1 MIEYLI
7 EVHMIKRFKGD
18 ILLII
23 AALVYGSGLVAQSE
37 GNTLGPWTFSATRFL
52 IGAAVLFPLALFVRS
67 KKTPEEKAQEMTVKE
82 MLPGVL
88 IVAAD
93 LVLMVICQQYGLI
106 YTTVGKAGFIT
117 SLYVIGV
124 PIAGLIILKRKIRK
138 RVWIAA
144 IISVIG
150 FYFISLTGGFEALSK
165 GDILLLIGACTCVVF
180 VYLME
185 YFAKRAEA
193 CMFTCLQFFFTGLFC
208 LPGALI
214 FEDTTFEMIREAWAP
229 VLYAG
234 IGICAAGYTLQMIG
248 QKYVPSERATILLSM
263 ESLFSLFSGMILL
276 NEALSVRE
284 YIGCALI
291 FFAVILA
298 ETGTGDGDSI
308 TDIATEQV
316 GQ

>member
-1 MIEYLI
+1 ML
-7 EVHMIKRFKGD
+7 KRFKGD

-37 GNTLGPWTFSATRFL
+37 GNVLGPWTFSATRFL
-52 IGAAVLFPLALFVRS
+52 LGSMVLLPIALIVRS
-67 KKTPEEKAQEMTVKE
+67 KKSPEERAQEMTVKE

-124 PIAGLIILKRKIRK
+124 PIAGLIFLRRKIKPRI
-138 RVWIAA
+138 WIAA
-144 IISVIG
+144 LISVVG
-150 FYFISLTGGFEALSK
+150 FYFISLTGGFEALNR
-165 GDILLLIGACTCVVF
+165 GDLMLLIGAGTCVVF

-185 YFAKRAEA
+185 YFSKRADA
-193 CMFTCLQFFFTGLFC
+193 CMFTCLQFLFTGLFC
-208 LPGALI
+208 IPGALI
-214 FEDTTFEMIREAWAP
+214 LEDCTPEMMKDALIP
-229 VLYAG
+229 ILYAG

-248 QKYVPSERATILLSM
+248 QKYVPSERATIILST
-263 ESLFSLFSGMILL
+263 ESLFSLFSGMLILH
-276 NEALSVRE
+276 EALSIRE

-291 FFAVILA
+291 FIAVLLA
-298 ETGTGDGDSI
+298 ETGAGNSKSE
-308 TDIATEQV
+308 TE
-316 GQ
+316 G

>member
-1 MIEYLI
+1 ML
-7 EVHMIKRFKGD
+7 KRFKGD

-37 GNTLGPWTFSATRFL
+37 GNVLGPWTFSATRFL
-52 IGAAVLFPLALFVRS
+52 LGSMVLLPIALIVRS
-67 KKTPEEKAQEMTVKE
+67 KKSPEERAQEMTVKE

-124 PIAGLIILKRKIRK
+124 PIAGLIFLRRKIKPRI
-138 RVWIAA
+138 WTAA
-144 IISVIG
+144 LISVVG
-150 FYFISLTGGFEALSK
+150 FYFISLTGGFEALNR
-165 GDILLLIGACTCVVF
+165 GDLMLLIGAGTCVVF

-185 YFAKRAEA
+185 YFSKRADA
-193 CMFTCLQFFFTGLFC
+193 CMFTCLQFLFTGLFC
-208 LPGALI
+208 IPGALI
-214 FEDTTFEMIREAWAP
+214 LEDCTPEMMKDALIP
-229 VLYAG
+229 ILYAG

-248 QKYVPSERATILLSM
+248 QKYVPSERATIILST
-263 ESLFSLFSGMILL
+263 ESLFSLFSGMLILH
-276 NEALSVRE
+276 EALSIRE

-291 FFAVILA
+291 FIAVLLA
-298 ETGTGDGDSI
+298 ETGAGNSKSE
-308 TDIATEQV
+308 TE
-316 GQ
+316 G

>member
-1 MIEYLI
+1 ML
-7 EVHMIKRFKGD
+7 KRFKGD
-18 ILLII
+18 IILII
-23 AALVYGSGLVAQSE
+23 AAFVYGSGLVAQSE
-37 GNTLGPWTFSATRFL
+37 GNALGPWTFSATRFL
-52 IGAAVLFPLALFVRS
+52 IGAAVLLPLAVYIRS
-67 KKTPEEKAQEMTVKE
+67 KKSPEEKSQELSVKE

-106 YTTVGKAGFIT
+106 FTTVGKAGFIT

-124 PIAGLIILKRKIRK
+124 PIAGLLFLKRKIRK

-144 IISVIG
+144 VISVIG
-150 FYFISLTGGFEALSK
+150 FYFISLTGGLEALSK

-208 LPGALI
+208 LPGALL
-214 FEDTTFEMIREAWAP
+214 FEEQTVGMFRDALWPI
-229 VLYAG
+229 LYAG

-248 QKYVPSERATILLSM
+248 QKTVPPERASILLGL
-263 ESLFSLFSGMILL
+263 ESLFSLFAGMVVLK
-276 NEALSVRE
+276 EMLSMRE
-284 YIGCALI
+284 YLGCALI
-291 FFAVILA
+291 FAAVMLA
-298 ETGTGDGDSI
+298 ESGSGEESK
-308 TDIATEQV
+308 
-316 GQ
+316 

>member
-1 MIEYLI
+1 ML
-7 EVHMIKRFKGD
+7 KRFKGD

-23 AALVYGSGLVAQSE
+23 AAFVYGSGLVAQSA
-37 GNTLGPWTFSATRFL
+37 GNSLGPWTFSATRFL
-52 IGAAVLFPLALFVRS
+52 IGSAVLLPVAYFVR
-67 KKTPEEKAQEMTVKE
+67 KNRDPEEKAKEMTVRE

-106 YTTVGKAGFIT
+106 YTTVGKSGFIT

-124 PIAGLIILKRKIRK
+124 PIAGLIFLRRKIRK

-144 IISVIG
+144 VISVIG
-150 FYFISLTGGFEALSK
+150 FYFISLTEGFGALNK
-165 GDILLLIGACTCVVF
+165 GDALLLIGAGTCVVF

-193 CMFTCLQFFFTGLFC
+193 CTFTCLQFLFTGLFC
-208 LPGALI
+208 IPGALI
-214 FEDTTFEMIREAWAP
+214 FESSTAEMFREAIVP
-229 VLYAG
+229 ILYAG

-248 QKYVPSERATILLSM
+248 QKYVPSERATILLST
-263 ESLFSLFSGMILL
+263 ESLFSLFSGMIVLH
-276 NEALSVRE
+276 EALSVRE

-291 FFAVILA
+291 FAAVILA
-298 ETGTGDGDSI
+298 ETGIGSENT
-308 TDIATEQV
+308 
-316 GQ
+316 

>member
-1 MIEYLI
+1 MLS
-7 EVHMIKRFKGD
+7 RFKGD

-23 AALVYGSGLVAQSE
+23 AAFVYGSGLVAQSE
-37 GNTLGPWTFSATRFL
+37 GNNLGPWTFSATRFL
-52 IGAAVLFPLALFVRS
+52 IGAAVLFPIVVFVRN
-67 KKTPEEKAQEMTVKE
+67 KKSPEERENASTVRE

-124 PIAGLIILKRKIRK
+124 PIAGLVFLRRKIRK
-138 RVWIAA
+138 RVWVAA
-144 IISVIG
+144 VISVIG

-185 YFAKRAEA
+185 YFAKRADA
-193 CMFTCLQFFFTGLFC
+193 CTFTCLQFLFTGLFC

-214 FEDTTFEMIREAWAP
+214 FEEPSFEMIKAAWAP

-248 QKYVPSERATILLSM
+248 QKYVPSERATILLST
-263 ESLFSLFSGMILL
+263 ESLFSLFSGMVLL
-276 NEALSVRE
+276 NEALSLRE

-291 FFAVILA
+291 FAAVILA
-298 ETGTGDGDSI
+298 ETGTGDGEVI
-308 TDIATEQV
+308 VKPT
-316 GQ
+316 GQEKL

>member
-1 MIEYLI
+1 ML
-7 EVHMIKRFKGD
+7 KRFKGD

-37 GNTLGPWTFSATRFL
+37 GNVLGPWTFSATRFL
-52 IGAAVLFPLALFVRS
+52 LGSMVLLPIALIVRS
-67 KKTPEEKAQEMTVKE
+67 KKSPEERAQEMTVKE

-124 PIAGLIILKRKIRK
+124 PIAGLIFLRRKIKPRI
-138 RVWIAA
+138 WTAA
-144 IISVIG
+144 LISVVG
-150 FYFISLTGGFEALSK
+150 FYFISLTGGFEALNR
-165 GDILLLIGACTCVVF
+165 GDLMLLIGAGTCVVF

-185 YFAKRAEA
+185 YFSKRADA
-193 CMFTCLQFFFTGLFC
+193 CMFTCLQFLFTGLFC
-208 LPGALI
+208 IPGALI
-214 FEDTTFEMIREAWAP
+214 LEDCTPEMMKDALIP
-229 VLYAG
+229 ILYAG

-248 QKYVPSERATILLSM
+248 QKYVPSERATIILST
-263 ESLFSLFSGMILL
+263 ESLFSLFSGMLILH
-276 NEALSVRE
+276 EALSIRE

-291 FFAVILA
+291 FIAVILA
-298 ETGTGDGDSI
+298 ETGAGNSKSE
-308 TDIATEQV
+308 TE
-316 GQ
+316 G

>member
-1 MIEYLI
+1 ML
-7 EVHMIKRFKGD
+7 KRFKGD
-18 ILLII
+18 IILVI
-23 AALVYGSGLVAQSE
+23 AAFVYGSGLVAQSE
-37 GNTLGPWTFSATRFL
+37 GNALGPWTFSATRFL
-52 IGAAVLFPLALFVRS
+52 IGAAVLLPLAVYMRS
-67 KKTPEEKAQEMTVKE
+67 KKSPEEKSQEMSVKE

-106 YTTVGKAGFIT
+106 FTTVGKAGFIT

-124 PIAGLIILKRKIRK
+124 PIAGLLFLKRKIRK

-144 IISVIG
+144 VISVIG
-150 FYFISLTGGFEALSK
+150 FYFISLTGGLEALSK

-214 FEDTTFEMIREAWAP
+214 FEEQTAGMFRDALWPI
-229 VLYAG
+229 LYAG

-248 QKYVPSERATILLSM
+248 QKYVPSERATILLST
-263 ESLFSLFSGMILL
+263 ESLFSLFSGMVLL
-276 NEALSVRE
+276 QEALTVRE

-291 FFAVILA
+291 FIAVILA
-298 ETGTGDGDSI
+298 ETGTGEESR
-308 TDIATEQV
+308 
-316 GQ
+316 

>member
-1 MIEYLI
+1 ML
-7 EVHMIKRFKGD
+7 KRFKGD
-18 ILLII
+18 IILII
-23 AALVYGSGLVAQSE
+23 AAFVYGSGLVAQSE
-37 GNTLGPWTFSATRFL
+37 GNALGPWTFSATRFL
-52 IGAAVLFPLALFVRS
+52 IGAAVLFPLAVYIRS
-67 KKTPEEKAQEMTVKE
+67 KKSPEEKSQEMSVKE

-106 YTTVGKAGFIT
+106 FTTVGKAGFIT

-124 PIAGLIILKRKIRK
+124 PIAGLLFLKRKIRK

-144 IISVIG
+144 VISVIG
-150 FYFISLTGGFEALSK
+150 FYFISLTGGLEALSK

-180 VYLME
+180 VYLMD

-214 FEDTTFEMIREAWAP
+214 FEEQTAGMFRDALWPI
-229 VLYAG
+229 LYAG

-248 QKYVPSERATILLSM
+248 QKYVPSERATILLST
-263 ESLFSLFSGMILL
+263 ESLFSLFSGMVLL
-276 NEALSVRE
+276 QEALTIRE

-291 FFAVILA
+291 FIAVILA
-298 ETGTGDGDSI
+298 ETGTGEESR
-308 TDIATEQV
+308 
-316 GQ
+316 

>member
-1 MIEYLI
+1 ML
-7 EVHMIKRFKGD
+7 KRFKGD
-18 ILLII
+18 IILII
-23 AALVYGSGLVAQSE
+23 AAFVYGSGLVAQSE
-37 GNTLGPWTFSATRFL
+37 GNALGPWTFSATRFL
-52 IGAAVLFPLALFVRS
+52 IGAVVLFPLAVYIRN
-67 KKTPEEKAQEMTVKE
+67 KKSPEEKSQEMSVKE
-82 MLPGVL
+82 MLPGVI
-88 IVAAD
+88 IVALD

-124 PIAGLIILKRKIRK
+124 PIAGLVILKRKIRK
-138 RVWIAA
+138 RVWLAA
-144 IISVIG
+144 VISVVG
-150 FYFISLTGGFEALSK
+150 FYFISLTGGFEALSR
-165 GDILLLIGACTCVVF
+165 GDILLLIGACTCVAF

-214 FEDTTFEMIREAWAP
+214 FEEQTEGMFMEALVP
-229 VLYAG
+229 ILYAG

-248 QKYVPSERATILLSM
+248 QKYVPSERATILLST

-276 NEALSVRE
+276 HEALSVRE

-291 FFAVILA
+291 FIAVILA
-298 ETGTGDGDSI
+298 ETGTG
-308 TDIATEQV
+308 EEKK
-316 GQ
+316 

>member
-1 MIEYLI
+1 MLQ
-7 EVHMIKRFKGD
+7 RFKGD
-18 ILLII
+18 IILII

-37 GNTLGPWTFSATRFL
+37 GNALGPWTFSATRFL
-52 IGAAVLFPLALFVRS
+52 LGSLVLLPLALFVRN
-67 KKTPEEKAQEMTVKE
+67 KKTPEERASEMTVKE

-93 LVLMVICQQYGLI
+93 LVLMVMCQQYALI

-124 PIAGLIILKRKIRK
+124 PIAGLVFLKRKIRT
-138 RVWIAA
+138 RIWIAA
-144 IISVIG
+144 LISVVG
-150 FYFISLTGGFEALSK
+150 FYFISLTGGFDALNR
-165 GDILLLIGACTCVVF
+165 GDLLLLIGAGTCVVF

-185 YFAKRAEA
+185 YFSKRAEA

-208 LPGALI
+208 IPGSLI
-214 FEDTTFEMIREAWAP
+214 FETYTPGMFKAALIP
-229 VLYAG
+229 ILYAG

-263 ESLFSLFSGMILL
+263 ESLFSLFSGMLL
-276 NEALSVRE
+276 LHEALSLRE

-291 FFAVILA
+291 FFAVLLA
-298 ETGTGDGDSI
+298 ETGGEKSS
-308 TDIATEQV
+308 EK
-316 GQ
+316 

>member
-1 MIEYLI
+1 M
-7 EVHMIKRFKGD
+7 KRFKGD
-18 ILLII
+18 IILII
-23 AALVYGSGLVAQSE
+23 AAFVYGSGLVAQSE
-37 GNTLGPWTFSATRFL
+37 GNSLGPWTFSATRFL
-52 IGAAVLFPLALFVRS
+52 LGSLVLLPIALFVRS
-67 KKTPEEKAQEMTVKE
+67 KKSPEEKKKELTVKE

-124 PIAGLIILKRKIRK
+124 PFAGLIFLRRKIKK
-138 RVWIAA
+138 RIWIAA

-150 FYFISLTGGFEALSK
+150 FYFISLTGGFEALNK
-165 GDILLLIGACTCVVF
+165 GDLLLLIGACTCVVF

-193 CMFTCLQFFFTGLFC
+193 CMFTCLQFLFTGLFC

-214 FEDTTFEMIREAWAP
+214 FEDCTMEMMKAAIIP

-248 QKYVPSERATILLSM
+248 QKFVPSERATILLST
-263 ESLFSLFSGMILL
+263 ESLFSLFAGMLILH
-276 NEALSVRE
+276 EALSVRE

-291 FFAVILA
+291 FAAVILA
-298 ETGTGDGDSI
+298 ETGT
-308 TDIATEQV
+308 EENNN
-316 GQ
+316 